1 MKNILI
7 RAGISPLDNFDASYM
22 LNQNSIGDNV
32 GNLIYAY
39 SIFKTLMT
47 DSVEKITPN
56 YYKSLQGKAE
66 EINEEYDAFVI
77 PLADAFRADFMP
89 EMRKM
94 TALIKELKIPC
105 VIIGVGLRAPF
116 EPGEAMSYP
125 FDEDIKEFIK
135 AVLDKSSIVGVRGEY
150 TSAYL
155 KRLGFRE
162 EIDHT
167 VIGCPSMYTNGPDMK
182 IRDVNLTSDS
192 LISINS
198 SVLSP
203 NNVHEFLRR
212 NETQFAN
219 HYFLPQRLQ
228 EMRLLYTGMP
238 YYHKQQG
245 IYPTKIT
252 DSVYAKDRVKF
263 FLNIPTWMDF
273 LSNVD
278 LSVGGRLHGNIV
290 ATVSGC
296 PSILIPHDA
305 RMRELTEYHHLT
317 HVWAKDINENTN
329 LLDLAA
335 KLDFQEVSRFH
346 KKNFDHYIDFLD
358 KNGMD
363 HIYKNGNNP
372 DEAPLEKKLKGINLQ
387 PQISS
392 VRNCS
397 FEEMAERLN
406 EICPPLEKKR
416 DKLKSDNVKL
426 KAQIS
431 NLERQNSKL
440 VSENKR
446 IEKSKNEM
454 EEKLKASSF
463 SGVVKRVK
471 NKTKK
476 ILKR

>member
-7 RAGISPLDNFDASYM
+7 RAGISPLDNFDACYM
-22 LNQNSIGDNV
+22 LNHNSIGDNV

-66 EINEEYDAFVI
+66 EINEKYDAFVI

-105 VIIGVGLRAPF
+105 IIIGVGLRAPF
-116 EPGEAMSYP
+116 ELGEAMSYP

-167 VIGCPSMYTNGPDMK
+167 VIGCPSMYTNGPDMN
-182 IRDVNLTSDS
+182 IREVNLTKDS
-192 LISINS
+192 LLSMNA

-203 NNVHEFLRR
+203 NNVHDFMRR
-212 NETQFAN
+212 CEKQFPN

-252 DSVYAKDRVKF
+252 DTIYKEDRVKF

-273 LSNVD
+273 LSKAE

-290 ATVSGC
+290 GTVSGC

-305 RMRELTEYHHLT
+305 RMKELTEYHHLT
-317 HVWAKDINENTN
+317 HIWAKDINETTD

-335 KLDFQEVSRFH
+335 KLDFHEVSRFH
-346 KKNFDHYIDFLD
+346 KKNFEHYIDFLD
-358 KNGMD
+358 KNGLD
-363 HIYKNGNNP
+363 HIYKENNNP
-372 DEAPLEKKLKGINLQ
+372 KEAPLEKKLR
-387 PQISS
+387 QIKLLPEIQS

-397 FEEMAERLN
+397 FEEMAVRLN
-406 EICPPLEKKR
+406 EIYPMIEKKSG
-416 DKLKSDNVKL
+416 KVKSENIKL
-426 KAQIS
+426 KAKIS
-431 NLERQNSKL
+431 NLER
-440 VSENKR
+440 ENKNLKNDKITLEKEKKEVEKQ
-446 IEKSKNEM
+446 IE
-454 EEKLKASSF
+454 ASSF
-463 SGVVKRVK
+463 SGILKRVK
-471 NKTKK
+471 KKTKT